1 MLELVKK
8 SLFLG
13 FGLATLTK
21 EKLEDLGR
29 EVARQAK
36 LSESKARELQVELTN
51 KAEQSRQA
59 LAAEI
64 DRRIDQAYA
73 RMGVARSKDA
83 TDLAARLAALE
94 RAVAELPRA
103 ADLAALAARVERL
116 EQGGNGRA

>member
-1 MLELVKK
+1 MFELVKK

-13 FGLATLTK
+13 FGLATMTK
-21 EKLEDLGR
+21 EKLEELGR
-29 EVARQAK
+29 EVARQAQ
-36 LSESKARELQVELTN
+36 LSESKAREFQVELTN

-94 RAVAELPRA
+94 RTVAELPKA
-103 ADLAALAARVERL
+103 ADLAVLTARVEQL
-116 EQGGNGRA
+116 EQGGANPA